1 MKTFCLTPAHY
12 AQTHSGTQAP
22 CGVEG
27 CLEGDPMIGLVQCD
41 ACSGLFCLKHR
52 YQPAHHCTAETLAQ
66 KEKED
71 RRTAARL
78 KIEEHLGKR
87 PFEKSS
93 AAVVVKPKKL
103 NPKLELMK
111 MKAKAKGDTSIPQAS
126 RMYFSVHFPQSI
138 DRDPVP
144 LYFDK
149 NQSIGRMLDRIAQVG
164 NIPNNNHKLSVDD
177 PKASV
182 SNQ

>member
-1 MKTFCLTPAHY
+1 MPLNNNNIPNFGRHRYRPAHRC
-12 AQTHSGTQAP
+12 A
-22 CGVEG
+22 
-27 CLEGDPMIGLVQCD
+27 
-41 ACSGLFCLKHR
+41 
-52 YQPAHHCTAETLAQ
+52 AEAKAQ

-87 PFEKSS
+87 PSENTSPT
-93 AAVVVKPKKL
+93 VTTKPKKL

-126 RMYFSVHFPQSI
+126 RMYFSVHFPQSTGKE
-138 DRDPVP
+138 PTP

-149 NQSIGRMLDRIAQVG
+149 TQSIGRMLDRIAQVG
-164 NIPNNNHKLSVDD
+164 NIPNNNHKLAIDD
-177 PKASV
+177 PKRLRLVGLPDKTKLDTEKRIEHVLTNGAEV
-182 SNQ
+182 MIDWNLTV

>member
-1 MKTFCLTPAHY
+1 
-12 AQTHSGTQAP
+12 
-22 CGVEG
+22 
-27 CLEGDPMIGLVQCD
+27 
-41 ACSGLFCLKHR
+41 
-52 YQPAHHCTAETLAQ
+52 LAQ

-149 NQSIGRMLDRIAQVG
+149 VNYSHRS
-164 NIPNNNHKLSVDD
+164 HK
-177 PKASV
+177 
-182 SNQ
+182 